1 MNVVTCHLRWPGL
14 GSGLDVAPSTSC
26 WPLREKYSGP
36 AVDRRRDGFPFG
48 NREHFDF
55 GVFAC
60 FGLAEVNWLFE
71 LVVLHSCCLDLRGKE
86 QQWVQQ

>member
-1 MNVVTCHLRWPGL
+1 MRSIQVL
-14 GSGLDVAPSTSC
+14 
-26 WPLREKYSGP
+26 

-71 LVVLHSCCLDLRGKE
+71 LVVLHSCCLDLRGE
-86 QQWVQQ
+86 SSSGFSNDSRDDASIRMLPM